1 MSKYLKGLLTQDLSR
16 RLAGVEDCV
25 VVNAIGLAANTAY
38 TLRKQLREKQV
49 QLMVVKNS
57 IARRATEGTPL
68 AAAFDGLDGPAAI
81 LWGGDD
87 FVSLVKLVAELDKS
101 EEFAAFKARG
111 GAMAGEALT
120 AERVLEISKWPSRTE
135 QLSLLSGQL
144 LSPGAQLA
152 SQLIAVG
159 GALANQI
166 EQIAEGAG
174 KGS

>member
-87 FVSLVKLVAELDKS
+87 F
-101 EEFAAFKARG
+101 
-111 GAMAGEALT
+111 
-120 AERVLEISKWPSRTE
+120 
-135 QLSLLSGQL
+135 
-144 LSPGAQLA
+144 A
-152 SQLIAVG
+152 SHG
-159 GALANQI
+159 PYGF
-166 EQIAEGAG
+166 GP
-174 KGS
+174 